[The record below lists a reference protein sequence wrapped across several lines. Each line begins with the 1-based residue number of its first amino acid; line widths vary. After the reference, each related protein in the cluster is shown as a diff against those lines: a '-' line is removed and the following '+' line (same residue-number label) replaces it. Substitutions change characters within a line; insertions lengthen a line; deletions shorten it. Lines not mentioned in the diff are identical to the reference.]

1 MCKLKSHFENPSLVQ
16 HKKPGKA
23 GNTVL
28 WGHSASGMDVPS
40 IGSWMEA
47 LSAGVMVAVIVQGR
61 EEQELIRVWDECV
74 CAKSLQACLTL

>member
-1 MCKLKSHFENPSLVQ
+1 
-16 HKKPGKA
+16 
-23 GNTVL
+23 
-28 WGHSASGMDVPS
+28 MDVPS

-61 EEQELIRVWDECV
+61 KGQELIRVWDECV